1 MFKEIKMKKL
11 IVMLGFLA
19 CFLSACDNNKKSE
32 ETSAVTSETQVLN
45 TESSAL
51 SSELWANI
59 NGEPANFEE
68 AFNQLN
74 DVQKYYFCAAFSVG
88 AMSVSKPETASAMVN
103 YFLGLGVAKYN
114 QGIDDSTYSAFD
126 SGKHIFRYE
135 LVVNDILDKKICENI
150 VLEATQFAQEKKLS
164 VESLND
170 MGKPEVEK
178 IVKKLK

>member
-1 MFKEIKMKKL
+1 MKKL
-11 IVMLGFLA
+11 IVMLGVLA
-19 CFLSACDNNKKSE
+19 CLLSACDNSSKEPEKTPAATTE
-32 ETSAVTSETQVLN
+32 PQVQN
-45 TESSAL
+45 TEAAVQ
-51 SSELWANI
+51 SSELWTNI

-150 VLEATQFAQEKKLS
+150 VLEATKFAQEKNLS

-170 MGKPEVEK
+170 LGKPEVEK
-178 IVKKLK
+178 IVEKLK